1 MHGYMD
7 LDGLDGLD
15 WLDEL
20 DWLVELDDGL
30 VVLDGLDRIDQIDST
45 TINGNLVQLCSYVT
59 SVNLA
64 IVSTQIN
71 NHSD

>member
-15 WLDEL
+15 WL
-20 DWLVELDDGL
+20 VELDDGL
-30 VVLDGLDRIDQIDST
+30 VVLDGLDGLDRIDQIDST

>member
-7 LDGLDGLD
+7 LDGLDG
-15 WLDEL
+15 L

-45 TINGNLVQLCSYVT
+45 TINCNLVQLCSYVT

>member
-1 MHGYMD
+1 MD
-7 LDGLDGLD
+7 LDGLDG
-15 WLDEL
+15 L

>member
-7 LDGLDGLD
+7 LDGLDG
-15 WLDEL
+15 L